1 MSIKVGD
8 KVRIKEDL
16 SKCEFG
22 YNCYMNAYKGK
33 KAIVVKVCSEGKIE
47 LDIDEQVW
55 NWSENVLELIEE
67 GKTMKMKRIDYILN
81 AKDNIQT
88 ILDETILDCN
98 ICPSSCED
106 CNGNC
111 EFYYKKYL
119 NEEIEVD
126 KSKLKD
132 ADVESIT
139 IGQALQSIYDI
150 PPQIKI
156 NSDKIKEVNV
166 DDENDNMNTKIEKR
180 DRVDESDLK
189 DAEISKEIEEKKGVE
204 DKKNCKDCD
213 YFVKSSLGNYCDFYG
228 ILLNIMHGCNEFQ
241 LKKHKEGIEDIKT
254 ENDPVNHPS
263 HYTDGNI
270 EVMDYIEDKGFNFAL
285 GNAVKYISRAG
296 RKDKNKTI
304 EDLEKSRWYLNREI
318 ERLKKLQDKNNE

>member
-1 MSIKVGD
+1 MSKFNVGD

-16 SKCEFG
+16 SECEFG
-22 YNCYMNAYKGK
+22 CNRYMEEFAGKETTVISTFGKGIIK
-33 KAIVVKVCSEGKIE
+33 
-47 LDIDEQVW
+47 LDVDEQVW
-55 NWSENVLELIEE
+55 DWSENVLEKIEE

-81 AKDNIQT
+81 AKDNIQA
-88 ILDETILDCN
+88 ILDEIVLDCGL
-98 ICPSSCED
+98 CPVAGEV

-111 EFYYKKYL
+111 KFHYKKYL

-132 ADVESIT
+132 SDVESIT

-166 DDENDNMNTKIEKR
+166 DDEND
-180 DRVDESDLK
+180 
-189 DAEISKEIEEKKGVE
+189 
-204 DKKNCKDCD
+204 
-213 YFVKSSLGNYCDFYG
+213 
-228 ILLNIMHGCNEFQ
+228 
-241 LKKHKEGIEDIKT
+241 
-254 ENDPVNHPS
+254 PVNHPS
-263 HYTDGNI
+263 HYTDTKI

-296 RKDKNKTI
+296 KKDKNKTI
-304 EDLEKSRWYLNREI
+304 QDLEKAEWYLNREI
-318 ERLKKLQDKNNE
+318 ERLKKLQSK